1 MLISQSFLKGTA
13 AKWASP
19 EEAHDARRVSV
30 SRMKDQTSK
39 SLYEQSYILFDL
51 TKRIQSAINNFFQ
64 ISMNAL

>member
-1 MLISQSFLKGTA
+1 MSHLKSTNQWKIMLISQSFLKGIA

-39 SLYEQSYILFDL
+39 SLYEQS
-51 TKRIQSAINNFFQ
+51 
-64 ISMNAL
+64 